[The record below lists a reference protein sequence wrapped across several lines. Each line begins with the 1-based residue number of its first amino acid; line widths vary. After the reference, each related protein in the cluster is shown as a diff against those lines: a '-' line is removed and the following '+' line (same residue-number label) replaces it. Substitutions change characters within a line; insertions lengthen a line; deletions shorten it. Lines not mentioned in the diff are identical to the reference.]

1 VNTIAGPAAVREQF
15 TRVFRAE
22 PAVVT
27 SAPGRVNLIGE
38 HTDYNGGFVLPMAIP
53 QRTWVALARRPD
65 NRARA
70 ASANLDGGSRV
81 REFEVGRE
89 EKTRSWIDYVQ
100 GVTRAA
106 REAGADIAGYDLV
119 IDSDVP
125 LGSGLSSS
133 AALEVSVLRGLRELF
148 ALPFDDVAIAK
159 IGQRAENDF
168 VGAPVGI
175 MDQMAA
181 SLADAHT
188 ALFLDTRS
196 LRYEQLLLPTG
207 AALIVINSG
216 VAHSHASGDYRT
228 RRAECERAAA
238 ALGVPLL
245 RDLGV
250 GDLHT
255 VMALPD
261 PLGRRARHVIT
272 ENQRVLDA
280 VAAIKH
286 ADLAALG
293 ALFNAS
299 HASQRDDYEVSV
311 PDVDRLVRIA
321 QAEPGVYGARL
332 TGGGFGGSI
341 VALTDESNAAGAAG
355 RIAAAYAKGG
365 TPKPTVL
372 VPQHDPSGAS

>member
-1 VNTIAGPAAVREQF
+1 MTVKAGPSEACEQF
-15 TRVFRAE
+15 SRVYHDEAS
-22 PAVVT
+22 VVQ

-53 QRTWVALARRPD
+53 QRTWAALTRRPGT
-65 NRARA
+65 RVRV
-70 ASANLDGGSRV
+70 ASASLGSGDRV
-81 REFEVGRE
+81 RDFQLGAEAP
-89 EKTRSWIDYVQ
+89 TRTWIDYVQ
-100 GVTRAA
+100 GLTRAL
-106 REAGADIAGYDLV
+106 REAGFTLDGFDLMIV
-119 IDSDVP
+119 SDVP

-133 AALEVSVLRGLRELF
+133 AALEVSVLRGLRELL
-148 ALPFDDVAIAK
+148 ALSLDDVALAR

-181 SLADAHT
+181 SLADDHT

-196 LRYEQLLLPTG
+196 LTYEQVPLPGG

-216 VAHSHASGDYRT
+216 VAHNHASGDYRT

-245 RDLGV
+245 RDLGIT
-250 GDLHT
+250 DLPK

-261 PLGRRARHVIT
+261 PIDRRARHVIT

-280 VAAIKH
+280 VAAMKQG
-286 ADLAALG
+286 DLRALG
-293 ALFNAS
+293 ALFTAS
-299 HASQRDDYEVSV
+299 HISQRDDYEVSV
-311 PDVDRLVRIA
+311 PDVDRLVQIA
-321 QAEPGVYGARL
+321 EAEPSVYGARL

-341 VALTDESNAAGAAG
+341 VALVDKQSAASVAARVAATYASSGAS
-355 RIAAAYAKGG
+355 
-365 TPKPTVL
+365 TPAVL
-372 VPQHDPSGAS
+372 VPKPAE